1 MSASIHVDAQDR
13 TPASEQIRQQL
24 ASLIRSGTL
33 AGETRLP
40 SVRQLAGDLD
50 VAAGTVAKAYA
61 ALEGDG
67 LVTTSRSRGTRV
79 AAGQDLP
86 DAVHRA
92 ALAYVAA
99 VRRAG
104 VGLVEATAAVARAWS
119 EAAVPPSQD

>member
-1 MSASIHVDAQDR
+1 MSTSIHVDAADR

-79 AAGQDLP
+79 AAGQDVP

-99 VRRAG
+99 VRRTG
-104 VGLVEATAAVARAWS
+104 VGLVEATAAVSRAWS
-119 EAAVPPSQD
+119 EAGTPPPRE

>member
-1 MSASIHVDAQDR
+1 MSASVHVDPADR

-33 AGETRLP
+33 PGDTRLP

-61 ALEGDG
+61 ALDGEG

-79 AAGQDLP
+79 VAGRDVP
-86 DAVHRA
+86 DTVHRA

-99 VRRAG
+99 VRPAG
-104 VGLVEATAAVARAWS
+104 VGLAEATAALARAWG
-119 EAAVPPSQD
+119 EAAGGTPGE